1 MGDKKSPAHVCR
13 LPLVLKD
20 NAFETPNETWLT
32 QSVTLAGDCL
42 KSLRRRKKTEKC
54 IKSPPIWRH
63 ESKSVGVA
71 WVSCRVNGNA
81 IEATTS
87 RSPPETELSGIN
99 ATRWLLA
106 FGQLWLDFFQPF
118 FFQYFLYNFLS
129 FFFFFFA
136 LFKVWSGKKYGE
148 HLDSCVEEFLALVR
162 VLIKYSWKLS
172 SEKEWLQYVQTWQ
185 MFIQNL

>member
-13 LPLVLKD
+13 LQLVLKD

-32 QSVTLAGDCL
+32 QSVTLDGDCL

-81 IEATTS
+81 IEATITS

-129 FFFFFFA
+129 FFFFFA
-136 LFKVWSGKKYGE
+136 LFKV
-148 HLDSCVEEFLALVR
+148 
-162 VLIKYSWKLS
+162 
-172 SEKEWLQYVQTWQ
+172 
-185 MFIQNL
+185 